1 MATVSPPSRPLLLL
15 TVLLLLATPPPSNCL
30 PYTQFQ
36 TLFSLSHSLMIR
48 VANLRAS
55 RGDLAGS
62 DRARVM
68 AQTLEMGQG
77 FGFWK
82 VMWSMGWDNLENYEW
97 RSLGSFEMFGAEPEM
112 NELLRSL
119 NELTRMKSEGERAA
133 WVGRNYTGVLRVS
146 KSLFQRLLKAFRQ
159 SGPLRQVLEIVQK
172 EAVEGELL
180 RDCLEVGSNDLMS
193 FIQVFRDIAL
203 QFSSATP
210 TTDRSITL
218 FLSSIILGVLKNF
231 IKIFTFMN

>member
-1 MATVSPPSRPLLLL
+1 
-15 TVLLLLATPPPSNCL
+15 
-30 PYTQFQ
+30 
-36 TLFSLSHSLMIR
+36 MIR

-68 AQTLEMGQG
+68 AQKLEMGQG

-82 VMWSMGWDNLENYEW
+82 VMWSMGWDYLKNYEW
-97 RSLGSFEMFGAEPEM
+97 RSLGSFEMFGAVPDM

-119 NELTRMKSEGERAA
+119 NEIDSDEIG
-133 WVGRNYTGVLRVS
+133 
-146 KSLFQRLLKAFRQ
+146 AFRQ
-159 SGPLRQVLEIVQK
+159 SGPLRQVVETVQK
-172 EAVEGELL
+172 EVVEGELL

-193 FIQVFRDIAL
+193 LIQVFRDIAL

-210 TTDRSITL
+210 TTDRTDL
-218 FLSSIILGVLKNF
+218 
-231 IKIFTFMN
+231 